1 MMLDK
6 TKHVAY
12 IPELPGPLVD
22 KIGNFIS
29 FVLVCLHELLTVE
42 MVGREEPR
50 AGGTS
55 RPTCTSVI
63 GEIRTRNPS
72 IISLYSS

>member
-1 MMLDK
+1 MWSTTMMLDK

-42 MVGREEPR
+42 MVGREEPH
-50 AGGTS
+50 AGGNFPANMYQ
-55 RPTCTSVI
+55 RHW
-63 GEIRTRNPS
+63 
-72 IISLYSS
+72 